1 MTSTKLKFGLWPDPR
16 PSAELPGGLTPR
28 ARQQANQAIAALLE
42 HGVTARLDQEGRVR
56 FFAGRRL
63 SRDAQLMLERFAD
76 VIERRLRELA
86 S

>member
-1 MTSTKLKFGLWPDPR
+1 MTSTKLKFGLWPDAR

-28 ARQQANQAIAALLE
+28 GRQQANQAIAALLE
-42 HGVTARLDQEGRVR
+42 HGVAARLDQEGRVR

-63 SRDAQLMLERFAD
+63 SRDGQLMLERFAD

>member
-1 MTSTKLKFGLWPDPR
+1 MTSRKLRFGLWPDAR
-16 PSAELPGGLTPR
+16 PSADVAGGLTPR

-63 SRDAQLMLERFAD
+63 SRDGQLMLERFAD